1 MAATASFT
9 STPPP
14 FSLPSPTLTSIPPY
28 RRNTSELSPWY
39 IPGPSSKFS
48 TKHERSRSQQ
58 YNYQRDYTPT
68 APKLSTALRASH
80 RRVQSSANVPTLAS
94 SLFTPSP
101 TVERYAQR
109 SPLSRFSTY
118 QTPNMASYAPTTP
131 SRKTHTS
138 SHPSSKLE
146 DSPFSDYFTDDGRS
160 SNEHPYHAPSPETQQ
175 LLVRLSRLQ
184 SSLMCGERE
193 NEQQTIDMLARKV
206 GEMEEQLSSVHAQTR
221 LPAEL
226 EDSGLFMEDEDEDED
241 EEQVKDETPSATSV
255 ATAQRYEGS
264 SDGAERV
271 DSVVT
276 AENQRAE
283 SDYLYLEAQKILEN
297 VTVLHKRQD
306 ELKNLID
313 QYQSSQENSN
323 REHEVLKTANET
335 LKTENEALRSDFG
348 FDQTELLWLRLQFKA
363 LVVEVQVSDVAAL
376 QLEDYAPGIK
386 GDIQQVKRERIRDE
400 MERWDCDWVD
410 VYARMGK
417 RRRKYGILGPHEDQ
431 DGSVEET
438 GEAQWQLK
446 AVKSGEGNRVQSI
459 TITRLDEEGR
469 PFGTD
474 EAGSVGED
482 GKGEEEE
489 EAKEQ
494 LSMTAQLEIVET
506 TPVAIP
512 TMDEISKPEQL
523 TLSSD
528 LEVVETTPF
537 EPAQTYIH
545 NSTQTAEAKEQLSMI
560 AQLQTVETTPIPI
573 PTEEE
578 PPKPEQLTLSAHL
591 EAVDTTPCEAAQIY
605 THNSTQT
612 EATSSWLFDDEE
624 GHADPDKGEDYCAI
638 TTSEEDNFSDDGTK
652 VEDDEDAYPLKTA
665 WQELWHGLANLA
677 GMDEEDE

>member
-1 MAATASFT
+1 MA
-9 STPPP
+9 P
-14 FSLPSPTLTSIPPY
+14 
-28 RRNTSELSPWY
+28 
-39 IPGPSSKFS
+39 
-48 TKHERSRSQQ
+48 
-58 YNYQRDYTPT
+58 
-68 APKLSTALRASH
+68 
-80 RRVQSSANVPTLAS
+80 
-94 SLFTPSP
+94 
-101 TVERYAQR
+101 
-109 SPLSRFSTY
+109 
-118 QTPNMASYAPTTP
+118 YAPTTP

-160 SNEHPYHAPSPETQQ
+160 SNEHAYHAPSPETQQ

-184 SSLMCGERE
+184 SSLMRGERE

-226 EDSGLFMEDEDEDED
+226 EDSGLFMEDEDEDE
-241 EEQVKDETPSATSV
+241 EQVKDETPSATSV

-271 DSVVT
+271 DSVVI

-313 QYQSSQENSN
+313 QYQSTQETSD
-323 REHEVLKTANET
+323 REHEILKTSNET
-335 LKTENEALRSDFG
+335 LKTENEALRSDLG

-363 LVVEVQVSDVAAL
+363 LGVEVQVSDVAAL

-431 DGSVEET
+431 DGSVEDS

-446 AVKSGEGNRVQSI
+446 VVKGGEGNRVQSI

-469 PFGTD
+469 PFGC
-474 EAGSVGED
+474 EGAESIGED
-482 GKGEEEE
+482 EE

-494 LSMTAQLEIVET
+494 LAMTAQLQTVET
-506 TPVAIP
+506 TPVVIP
-512 TMDEISKPEQL
+512 PMDEISRPERL

-537 EPAQTYIH
+537 EPAQT
-545 NSTQTAEAKEQLSMI
+545 TQTEEAKEQLSMI

-573 PTEEE
+573 PIEEG
-578 PPKPEQLTLSAHL
+578 PPKPEQLTLAAHL
-591 EAVDTTPCEAAQIY
+591 EAVDTTPCEAAETY

-612 EATSSWLFDDEE
+612 EATYSWLFDDEE

-638 TTSEEDNFSDDGTK
+638 TTSEEDNFSDDGTE
-652 VEDDEDAYPLKTA
+652 VGDDEDASSLGYPLKTA

-677 GMDEEDE
+677 GMGKEDE